1 MRKILFS
8 FLSVQGDPSRNEE
21 MAGKRVGERRTG
33 RINSEK
39 EQGERTERKKY
50 NGLQKAEF
58 RVSGTEKGKHKIIGN
73 KR

>member
-1 MRKILFS
+1 
-8 FLSVQGDPSRNEE
+8 